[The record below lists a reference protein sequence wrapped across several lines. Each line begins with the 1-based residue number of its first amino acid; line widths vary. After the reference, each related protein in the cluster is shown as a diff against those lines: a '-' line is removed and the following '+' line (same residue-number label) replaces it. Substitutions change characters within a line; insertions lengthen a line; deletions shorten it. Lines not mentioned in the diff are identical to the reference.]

1 MNENA
6 LFKIS
11 YGLFVLTARDG
22 EKDNGCI
29 INTAMQAASSP
40 NRLSICVSKTNL
52 THDIIMNTDEFNVS
66 VISQE
71 ANFEFF
77 KHFGFVSGR
86 EADKF
91 DGFSGCKR
99 SENGIYYITDSTNA
113 YISVK
118 TDTTVD
124 LGSHTM
130 FIGKITDTEVLSD
143 TLSATYEY
151 YFENIKPKPQNTET
165 KGKTIWRCKICGY
178 EYEGENLP
186 EDYICPLCKHPASDF
201 EKISG

>member
-11 YGLFVLTARDG
+11 YGLFILTARDG

-29 INTAMQAASSP
+29 INTAIQAASLP
-40 NRLSICVSKTNL
+40 NRLSVCVSKTNL
-52 THDIIMNTDEFNVS
+52 THDMIMNTDEFNVS
-66 VISQE
+66 VISQKVD
-71 ANFEFF
+71 FELF

-91 DGFSGCKR
+91 DSFSDCKR
-99 SENGIYYITDSTNA
+99 GKNGIYYVTEATNA

-130 FIGKITDTEVLSD
+130 FIGKITDSDILSD
-143 TLSATYEY
+143 IPSATYEY
-151 YFENIKPKPQNTET
+151 YFENIKPKAENTASN
-165 KGKTIWRCKICGY
+165 GKTVWRCKICGY
-178 EYEGENLP
+178 EYEGESLP
-186 EDYICPLCKHPASDF
+186 EDFICPLCKHPASDF
-201 EKISG
+201 EKIS